1 MNVDINKYTKH
12 CDIHQRAKLDNTS
25 LLQPLP
31 MNFIE
36 GLPKSNHYFV
46 ILVVIYKL
54 SKYACFIPITYL
66 YSAIKIAHLFS

>member
-1 MNVDINKYTKH
+1 
-12 CDIHQRAKLDNTS
+12 
-25 LLQPLP
+25 

-54 SKYACFIPITYL
+54 SKYAYFIPITYP